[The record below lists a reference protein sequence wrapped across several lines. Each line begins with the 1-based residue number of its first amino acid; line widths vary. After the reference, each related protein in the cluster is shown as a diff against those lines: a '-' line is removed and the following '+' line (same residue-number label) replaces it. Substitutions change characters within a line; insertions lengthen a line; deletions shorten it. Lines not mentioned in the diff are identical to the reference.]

1 MYVAYRI
8 DIRTAKFLEK
18 FMISNNGICMMFEL
32 YAITGT
38 NKIFS
43 TYGNVGL
50 VSDVRCAIDEL
61 FIW

>member
-1 MYVAYRI
+1 
-8 DIRTAKFLEK
+8 
-18 FMISNNGICMMFEL
+18 MMFEL

-43 TYGNVGL
+43 TYGNVRL
-50 VSDVRCAIDEL
+50 VSDVRYAIDEL